1 MCLVLVYIELDINS
15 IKELKLLFSDIYK
28 ALKDLKSSFTTKK
41 TRSWLDFMIVIRIDV
56 QMIRKKY
63 FWLYVV

>member
-15 IKELKLLFSDIYK
+15 IKELKLLSSDIYK

-41 TRSWLDFMIVIRIDV
+41 TRS
-56 QMIRKKY
+56 
-63 FWLYVV
+63 